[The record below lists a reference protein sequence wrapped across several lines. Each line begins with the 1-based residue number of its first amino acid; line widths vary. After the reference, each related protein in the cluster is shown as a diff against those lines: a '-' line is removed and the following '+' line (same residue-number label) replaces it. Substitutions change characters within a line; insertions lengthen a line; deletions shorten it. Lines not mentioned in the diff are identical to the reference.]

1 MHSQILDLFK
11 LSNPWPSVERL
22 FELSRTAFIAVRN
35 CINDSEE
42 GVIVLTF
49 AARFSKSILRDTIEC
64 IAPLDAQ
71 IYVSNLLP
79 AGI

>member
-1 MHSQILDLFK
+1 MHSQILGLFK

-22 FELSRTAFIAVRN
+22 IELSRTAFIAVRN
-35 CINDSEE
+35 CFNDSEE

-49 AARFSKSILRDTIEC
+49 AAKFSKSMLRDTIEC

>member
-1 MHSQILDLFK
+1 MHAQILDLFK
-11 LSNPWPSVERL
+11 SSNPWPSVEQL

-49 AARFSKSILRDTIEC
+49 AVKFSKSILRDVIEC
-64 IAPLDAQ
+64 IASLEAQ